1 MGRSVCHGH
10 SDQKT
15 IMATW
20 YFFKS
25 RSFTMNAK
33 KTTLTAAILLGISS
47 IASANPP
54 GVPSIYLPAG
64 PATPELNMTNM
75 RTVEKAAFAL
85 EEAMMQATEAHIY
98 VNGCEEISV
107 PVSIYAHDPSKS
119 YYIKTNG
126 LNGVKL
132 VATPRT
138 NVKGFGQHYD
148 IEQPVLGYLDGS
160 EVYKVRGR
168 YTFNDKNNM
177 MVNEKTQVDV
187 KSQLGGVDTYYSTV
201 IKDFYHGDTYDTAGN
216 FYEIYDYG
224 LQSLSKFG
232 YPVNKWWQQS
242 KAIRDNGQEACTVFQ
257 KDRLVGV
264 SACRIVI
271 ATEGVSQ
278 PGYFYQ
284 TGTLTVSPITPDTA
298 NTEMNN
304 CSISPSVPVD
314 PPFEF

>member
-1 MGRSVCHGH
+1 
-10 SDQKT
+10 
-15 IMATW
+15 
-20 YFFKS
+20 
-25 RSFTMNAK
+25 MNTK
-33 KTTLTAAILLGISS
+33 KTTLTAAVLLGISS
-47 IASANPP
+47 IASAGTPP
-54 GVPSIYLPAG
+54 GVPDIYMPAG

-85 EEAMMQATEAHIY
+85 EEALMQATEAHIY
-98 VNGCEEISV
+98 VKGCEEEFSV
-107 PVSIYAHDPSKS
+107 PVSVYAHDPSKS

-132 VATPRT
+132 LATPRSS
-138 NVKGFGQHYD
+138 VKGFGQHFD
-148 IEQPVLGYLDGS
+148 IDQPLQGYLDGN

-168 YTFNDKNNM
+168 YTFNAVNNM

-201 IKDFYHGDTYDTAGN
+201 IKDFYHGDTYDTNGN

-242 KAIRDNGQEACTVFQ
+242 KAVRDNGQEGCTVFQ

-278 PGYFYQ
+278 PGFFSQ
-284 TGTLTVSPITPDTA
+284 TGTLT
-298 NTEMNN
+298 
-304 CSISPSVPVD
+304 ISPVTPNTPNTAMDNCGINPVNF
-314 PPFEF
+314 PEGNSGF